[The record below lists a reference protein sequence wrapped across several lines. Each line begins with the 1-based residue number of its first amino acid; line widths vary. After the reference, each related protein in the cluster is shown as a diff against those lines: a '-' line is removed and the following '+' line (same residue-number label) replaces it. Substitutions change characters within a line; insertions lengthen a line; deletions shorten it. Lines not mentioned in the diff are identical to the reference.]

1 MFKCNTQELKSILK
15 INDCELEALR
25 AEEKI
30 AFDVCAHEYSY
41 RLPEEQDL
49 IGKKLNAEL
58 INWHLKKHSYM
69 ELNEPQAL
77 KSVKALEGLAY
88 KLLLPIYSNLG
99 KPIITYGFT
108 TQKLKSVI
116 QKNSPNGTAP
126 SLDQHSAY
134 EVNSKGNQICSRG
147 GAACDFYI
155 EGVAASDI
163 VRYIVNNLSY
173 DRIYFYGNDRP
184 IHVSFHL
191 ESLQHHLQV
200 MGIGDSGRRYPASK
214 AFGEDAKHLAEKL

>member
-1 MFKCNTQELKSILK
+1 MAEFSELEIKTILK
-15 INDCELEALR
+15 VNSNELASMRGQR
-25 AEEKI
+25 AIEFEQREHSYFYQLPKI
-30 AFDVCAHEYSY
+30 QADIA
-41 RLPEEQDL
+41 
-49 IGKKLNAEL
+49 IKLNAQL
-58 INWHLKKHSYM
+58 KNWHLNTHTFTSANEPLVQATSLALNKLVYKILLP
-69 ELNEPQAL
+69 LNE
-77 KSVKALEGLAY
+77 
-88 KLLLPIYSNLG
+88 NLG
-99 KPIITYGFT
+99 ALNVTYGFT
-108 TQKLKSVI
+108 SFELKSFI
-116 QKNSPNGTAP
+116 QKNSPSGTAP

-191 ESLQHHLQV
+191 ESLQYHLQV
-200 MGIGDSGRRYPASK
+200 MGISDSGRRYPASK
-214 AFGEDAKHLAEKL
+214 AFGEDAKLLAEKL